1 MALEIVTDAKNDKT
15 EFYFLGALCIYNKRT
30 RDGTYVLFCV
40 PPSSVLTDN
49 KCIFSCAFSTTEA
62 NSPLN
67 ESNEELRMKLVFI
80 FSSFFSFF
88 EDYRIKA
95 ELDLE
100 LLPFI
105 SGEPE

>member
-15 EFYFLGALCIYNKRT
+15 EFYFLGTLCIYNKRT

-49 KCIFSCAFSTTEA
+49 KCIFSCAISTIEA

-67 ESNEELRMKLVFI
+67 ESNEELRMKQWCLYLHNSFR
-80 FSSFFSFF
+80 FSKIIESKQ
-88 EDYRIKA
+88 R
-95 ELDLE
+95 
-100 LLPFI
+100 
-105 SGEPE
+105 